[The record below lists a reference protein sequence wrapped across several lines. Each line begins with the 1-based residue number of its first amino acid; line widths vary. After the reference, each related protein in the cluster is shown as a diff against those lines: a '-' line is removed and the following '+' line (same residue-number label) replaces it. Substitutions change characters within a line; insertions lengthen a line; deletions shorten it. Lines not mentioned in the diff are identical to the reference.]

1 MKLPVV
7 LFNGVIATTNG
18 IYEIEDVD
26 VETAIELIKEKGF
39 VSAIGHE
46 ATAQIMSEILGINI
60 PMNRIQFKQEVGQD
74 AIVLQLNVRPEEG
87 KILTIDEMKLIGFGL
102 KIMKRLK

>member
-7 LFNGVIATTNG
+7 LFNGVVATTNG

-46 ATAQIMSEILGINI
+46 ATALIMSEILGINI

-74 AIVLQLNVRPEEG
+74 AIVLKLNVRPEEG